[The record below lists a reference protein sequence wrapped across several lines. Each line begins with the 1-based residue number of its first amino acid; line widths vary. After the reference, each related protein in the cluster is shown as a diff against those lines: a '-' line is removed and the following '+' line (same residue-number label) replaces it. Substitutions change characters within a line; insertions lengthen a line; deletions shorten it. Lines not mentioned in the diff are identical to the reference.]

1 MTVED
6 VARRAGVHPSTVSR
20 ALNPAMRHRL
30 TEEVVARV
38 VAIAA
43 ELGYVPNGS
52 AAALRTRR
60 SKMIGVVL
68 PDITNPVFPPI
79 LVGIE
84 AALDEEQYVAVVANA
99 GGTPEHARLVVE
111 RLLARQVDGL
121 VLATASRSDGVIEL
135 CLSRHVPVVLVN
147 RSDGGHRVSSV
158 VSDDTLGMSL
168 AVDHL
173 TGLGHRRIGHLAGP
187 QNVSTGRFRLDGFK
201 AAMRAAGLET
211 PDSAIAV
218 ATAYTRDT
226 GREASRALLDQSP
239 TLTAV
244 VAANDLIALGLYD
257 VLKERGM
264 TCPDDLS
271 VVGHNDMPFVDMIS
285 PPLTTVHIRHRQMGL
300 HAARL
305 LMNLVR
311 DQSSGSADM
320 VLKPELVVRESTGPV

>member
-20 ALNPAMRHRL
+20 ALNPATRHRI

-158 VSDDTLGMSL
+158 VSDELARHVAGGRSSQPRWGTGASATSPALRMSRPAGSGSMVSRPRCWQPDSKPRTARSL
-168 AVDHL
+168 SLRHL
-173 TGLGHRRIGHLAGP
+173 RGP
-187 QNVSTGRFRLDGFK
+187 
-201 AAMRAAGLET
+201 RAAK
-211 PDSAIAV
+211 PPARCSIRA
-218 ATAYTRDT
+218 R
-226 GREASRALLDQSP
+226 RSRQWSP
-239 TLTAV
+239 
-244 VAANDLIALGLYD
+244 
-257 VLKERGM
+257 R
-264 TCPDDLS
+264 
-271 VVGHNDMPFVDMIS
+271 
-285 PPLTTVHIRHRQMGL
+285 TT
-300 HAARL
+300 
-305 LMNLVR
+305 
-311 DQSSGSADM
+311 
-320 VLKPELVVRESTGPV
+320 